1 VLEALDAG
9 ELRRWAAA
17 CVESVDAH
25 RAAIN
30 RINVFPVADGD
41 TGTNLLHTLRAA
53 LEALLR
59 APSGQRAEAGAALG
73 VLAKGAVT
81 GARGNS
87 GVITSQLLRGMAE
100 AAAGAAAVDAGLLA
114 EALRLGAL
122 RAAAAVSEPAPGTML
137 TVLAAAADEAAAC
150 GPGAALH
157 EVALAAATAAATAL
171 DKTPDQLAV
180 LAEAGVVDAGGRGV
194 VVLLDALVAVVAG
207 TPVTTAAR
215 VDAEHWDIPTRDI
228 PTREGAAREG
238 AARDSLVRDSAAR
251 DTPMVAS
258 REGGSEL
265 YAYEVMYLLED
276 ASPAA
281 AERLRDELDE
291 LGDSVSVAGDGDAL
305 WAVHVHCNDIGAA
318 VEAGIEAGRPR
329 RIRVARFADALPDGP
344 GRFVRERAVVAP
356 VRGDGL
362 AELLLAEG
370 VAVLRVDEDL
380 PPTPYELLQI
390 ITGTGA
396 AHVTVLPVHRDLMA
410 VADEAAIRAVAA
422 GQDVVVVPCA
432 SPVQALAAL
441 AVHDPR
447 RRAGDDVVAMA
458 EAAAA
463 TRRGEVVVAREDA
476 ITWVGPCA
484 AGDVVGF
491 ADGEVVLVEPG
502 PASASALTRAAT
514 GVVDRML
521 AAGGELVTAL
531 LGRDAPD
538 AIAAALEEHLR
549 VTRPEAELAAHRGG
563 QADVVVVLGLE

>member
-1 VLEALDAG
+1 MEALDAG

-59 APSGQRAEAGAALG
+59 APSGQRADAGAALG

-100 AAAGAAAVDAGLLA
+100 AASGAAAVDAGLLA
-114 EALRLGAL
+114 EALRQGAR

-137 TVLAAAADEAAAC
+137 TVLAAAADEAASC
-150 GPGAALH
+150 LPGATLH

-215 VDAEHWDIPTRDI
+215 VDATPGTA
-228 PTREGAAREG
+228 PGTAP
-238 AARDSLVRDSAAR
+238 SA
-251 DTPMVAS
+251 TPMVAS

-318 VEAGIEAGRPR
+318 IEAGIEAGRPR
-329 RIRVARFADALPDGP
+329 RVRVARFADALPDGP
-344 GRFVRERAVVAP
+344 ARFVRERAVVAP

-362 AELLLAEG
+362 ADLLLAEG
-370 VAVLRVDEDL
+370 VAVLRVDDSL

-491 ADGEVVLVEPG
+491 ADGEVVLIEAG
-502 PASASALTRAAT
+502 PASVSTLTRAAT
-514 GVVDRML
+514 GVVERML

-549 VTRPEAELAAHRGG
+549 VSRPEAELAVHRGG